1 MTYGM
6 PLIEL
11 TTTISAPIAR
21 CFDLA
26 RSIDLHKLSTEGTE
40 EEAIAGV
47 TSGLIGYGEQ
57 VTWKARHFGLTQR
70 LTSRITAFEYPFH
83 FRDEMLQGA
92 FKMIRHDHIFQE
104 FFKETI
110 MIDRFEFESP
120 GGALGEM
127 FNRLVLEKYLLTL
140 LVKRNK
146 MIKDVAESDLWKNIL
161 TN

>member
-1 MTYGM
+1 M